1 MKNSDEFYEHNDKI
15 RAGNIND
22 ILLLDEYTVIVYRKG
37 LSREEQIEIEDSFS
51 DVNFETEKRDP
62 FYAVVLDKNYDVI
75 SSDVLFPY
83 GVYYP
88 NMVNNSNEI
97 VALKNPEMFG
107 VEEEFLTL
115 YQIVLKFD

>member
-1 MKNSDEFYEHNDKI
+1 M
-15 RAGNIND
+15 
-22 ILLLDEYTVIVYRKG
+22 
-37 LSREEQIEIEDSFS
+37 
-51 DVNFETEKRDP
+51 
-62 FYAVVLDKNYDVI
+62 VLDKNYDVI
-75 SSDVLFPY
+75 SSDVLIPY